1 MWHVPALAVLRL
13 LPCWAFIIAACFAF
27 FRIRHLLPVDVL
39 KLGLSM
45 LQVTVDYRLVQALR

>member
-1 MWHVPALAVLRL
+1 MLGILTL
-13 LPCWAFIIAACFAF
+13 LIAACFAF